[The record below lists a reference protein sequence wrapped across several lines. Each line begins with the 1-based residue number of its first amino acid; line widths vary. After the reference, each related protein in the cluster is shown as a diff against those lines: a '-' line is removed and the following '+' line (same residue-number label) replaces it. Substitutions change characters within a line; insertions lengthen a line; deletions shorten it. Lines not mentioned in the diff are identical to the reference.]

1 MVSTRAHRDGA
12 TLRLGGRQTSH
23 LAVNRTAFVSESL
36 KERKMPDQ
44 SRDVI
49 PICPPQPLQPPHAG
63 DCIGLEFVSERIRS
77 QARHAT

>member
-1 MVSTRAHRDGA
+1 
-12 TLRLGGRQTSH
+12 
-23 LAVNRTAFVSESL
+23 
-36 KERKMPDQ
+36 MPDQ